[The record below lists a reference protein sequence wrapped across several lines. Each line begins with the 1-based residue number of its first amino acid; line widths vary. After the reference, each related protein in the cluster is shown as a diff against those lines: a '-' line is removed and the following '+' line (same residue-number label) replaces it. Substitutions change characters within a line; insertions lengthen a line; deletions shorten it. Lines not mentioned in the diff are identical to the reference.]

1 MRVFRLFR
9 RKKSDKILKIVE
21 KAHLFKR
28 YIFLLIGVLMYAL
41 AYNLFFFKNNIVYG
55 GARSFNYDS
64 YIKCTIFS
72 IKLFSFGERKDH

>member
-55 GARSFNYDS
+55 GASG
-64 YIKCTIFS
+64 IS
-72 IKLFSFGERKDH
+72 IITKSIIPQGAVCSSG